1 MADANKEDEEED
13 EEEEVV
19 EKAVLLAME
28 DAEGIAAADGMGS
41 GLEEEDL
48 CRSSEDLG
56 C

>member
-13 EEEEVV
+13 EEEVV

-28 DAEGIAAADGMGS
+28 EAEGIAAAADGMGS

-48 CRSSEDLG
+48 CRSSEELG
-56 C
+56 S